1 MSNLATV
8 FDTMLR
14 PYHVFDNTLN
24 TSYHMPVNLSE
35 DDDAYYVSA
44 EYPGVKKEDI
54 KIELD
59 NNVLTLSISAENE
72 NTEENENIRYLRKE
86 RQFAS
91 VERQFRLPRLVDT
104 AKVKAD
110 YTDGVLNIRLEKAE
124 PAKPKQIEIK
134 VQ

>member
-72 NTEENENIRYLRKE
+72 NIRYLRKE